1 MNYAI
6 FKNNSVGKYL
16 NYKNVDMLTEEE
28 KLDLIN
34 EGWKEVE
41 DVNFIDEIP
50 EYHEINYIISVKD
63 DNFYGIYSLNKKTI
77 EINNKIKELKEELSS
92 SDYKINKNLEAQMA
106 GIEYPYDPKKLHEER
121 QALRDKINELEEL
134 LKQQ

>member
-77 EINNKIKELKEELSS
+77 EINNKIKELKEVLSS

-134 LKQQ
+134 LKQ

>member
-134 LKQQ
+134 LKQ

>member
-1 MNYAI
+1 
-6 FKNNSVGKYL
+6 
-16 NYKNVDMLTEEE
+16 MLTEEV

-77 EINNKIKELKEELSS
+77 EINNKIKELKEVLSS

-106 GIEYPYDPKKLHEER
+106 GIEYPYDPKKLQRLMSFYYHKTNKYF
-121 QALRDKINELEEL
+121 L
-134 LKQQ
+134 

>member
-16 NYKNVDMLTEEE
+16 NYKNVDMLTEKE

-106 GIEYPYDPKKLHEER
+106 GVEYPYDPKKLHEER

-134 LKQQ
+134 LKQ